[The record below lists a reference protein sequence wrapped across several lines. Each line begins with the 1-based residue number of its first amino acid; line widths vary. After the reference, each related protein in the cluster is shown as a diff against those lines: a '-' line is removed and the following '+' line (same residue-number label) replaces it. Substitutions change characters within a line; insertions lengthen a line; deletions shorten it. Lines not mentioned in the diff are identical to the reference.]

1 MRDDFVK
8 LDTLSPPAGGTDLSD
23 LGRTLR
29 KRWLVVVAVGATV
42 FGGVAFSTLT
52 TIPKYQSETLIL
64 LDNKTAVPVVP
75 ILAGQD
81 AAAGKDLSTEIQILR
96 SHSLVAKAISELQAP
111 YKNVSVGE
119 VADNLSIRQA
129 GQADVL
135 IVSYTDTD
143 PQRAK
148 AVLEAL
154 GSTYVDYSLERQR
167 SQATN

>member
-64 LDNKTAVPVVP
+64 LDKTLRLARISRRKFRFCGA
-75 ILAGQD
+75 ILWW
-81 AAAGKDLSTEIQILR
+81 LR
-96 SHSLVAKAISELQAP
+96 RLANFKPPTKMSLWEK
-111 YKNVSVGE
+111 
-119 VADNLSIRQA
+119 
-129 GQADVL
+129 
-135 IVSYTDTD
+135 
-143 PQRAK
+143 
-148 AVLEAL
+148 
-154 GSTYVDYSLERQR
+154 
-167 SQATN
+167 